1 MMNLHHYAM
10 DERRC
15 IDPAKIPDR
24 GLLIGR
30 IDRFALI
37 IEKDQTYHIEDSAGG
52 ILIHLSHLDLEE
64 IKTLLELAN
73 DWHAAHKFTI
83 K

>member
-1 MMNLHHYAM
+1 MISPHHYAM

-15 IDPAKIPDR
+15 IDPDKIPNK

-37 IEKDQTYHIEDSAGG
+37 IEQDQTYHIEDSTGG
-52 ILIHLSHLDLEE
+52 ILVHLSHLDLEE
-64 IKTLLELAN
+64 IRTLLELAN
-73 DWHAAHKFTI
+73 DWHASHRFINK
-83 K
+83 